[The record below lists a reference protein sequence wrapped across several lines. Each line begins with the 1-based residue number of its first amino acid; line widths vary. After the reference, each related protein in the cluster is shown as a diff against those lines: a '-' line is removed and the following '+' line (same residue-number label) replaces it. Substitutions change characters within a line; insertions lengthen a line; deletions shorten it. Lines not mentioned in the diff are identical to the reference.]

1 MITIFLSTEQHND
14 SVTLQFGIQNVSGA
28 DLVISY
34 GSQPYDFIVKNED
47 GKEVYRWS
55 LNKLF
60 TAEVF
65 ERTLKRDEKISFQE
79 RWNFQD
85 NEGKP
90 LPRGRYKIE
99 VIFLIHLP
107 ELSDPQSTQHL
118 SNSTDIDL
126 Y

>member
-1 MITIFLSTEQHND
+1 MITTFLSTEQHND
-14 SVTLQFGIQNVSGA
+14 YVTLHFGIQNVSGA

-34 GSQPYDFIVKNED
+34 GSQPYDFIVTNED

-60 TAEVF
+60 TAEVV
-65 ERTLKRDEKISFQE
+65 ERTLKRDEKIIFQE

-90 LPRGRYKIE
+90 LPKGRYKVE

-107 ELSDPQSTQHL
+107 ELSEPQSFQHL
-118 SNSTDIDL
+118 SISTDIEL
-126 Y
+126 

>member
-1 MITIFLSTEQHND
+1 MITTFLSTEQHND
-14 SVTLQFGIQNVSGA
+14 YVTLQFGIQNVSGA

-34 GSQPYDFIVKNED
+34 GSQPYDFIVTNED

-60 TAEVF
+60 TAEVV
-65 ERTLKRDEKISFQE
+65 ERTLKRDEKIIFQE

-90 LPRGRYKIE
+90 LSKGRYKVE

-107 ELSDPQSTQHL
+107 ELSEPQSFQHL
-118 SNSTDIDL
+118 SISTDIDL
-126 Y
+126 